1 MRKSEEYEMALVAEK
16 ALEKAHQKYEELV
29 AELREEGDFQQ
40 TNLSITVHDS
50 IRNLSRKVEAYL
62 LDKISMDKVLNEFV
76 FEYEVLE
83 GELEIGKEEPARIK
97 RLTKRLLSSYEDFII
112 KVGGKKKLKKLEKIE
127 ALTYPKK
134 SKGKAYLFWLVG
146 FFGILGFHR
155 FYLGRTGTGIGWL
168 LTGGL
173 LGVGAIYDLFA
184 LSKMVEEQNMYNE
197 LRAAKLKQLSQG
209 KE

>member
-1 MRKSEEYEMALVAEK
+1 MKKSEEYEMALVAEK

-29 AELREEGDFQQ
+29 AELKEEGEYEK
-40 TNLSITVHDS
+40 TNLTITVHDS

-62 LDKISMDKVLNEFV
+62 REKISMDKVLNEFV

-83 GELEIGKEEPARIK
+83 SELEIGKEEPARIK
-97 RLTKRLLSSYEDFII
+97 RLTKRLLSSYEDFIV
-112 KVGGKKKLKKLEKIE
+112 KVGGRKKLKKLEKYE
-127 ALTYPKK
+127 ELSYPKK

-173 LGVGAIYDLFA
+173 FGFGAVYDLFA

-197 LRAAKLKQLSQG
+197 LRSAKLKQLSEG
-209 KE
+209 K